1 MMSET
6 TRRSVLA
13 GAAGV
18 GAVAVLAAC
27 GTADNGSGSGDG
39 VNDNAGDSGAQA
51 TPTAGPKSQA
61 PNDAGGNTGG
71 NTGGNVL
78 AKTTDIPVGGG
89 KIIDAEKVVVTQP
102 AKGTFKCFSAIC
114 THAGCTVSSVSNGV
128 ISCPCHGSRFS
139 AVDGSVKGGPA
150 PAPLAAKKVTVQGDS
165 IQLA

>member
-18 GAVAVLAAC
+18 GAAAVLAAC
-27 GTADNGSGSGDG
+27 GTADNGSGSDDG
-39 VNDNAGDSGAQA
+39 VNDNAGDNGAQT
-51 TPTAGPKSQA
+51 TPTAGPESQA
-61 PNDAGGNTGG
+61 PGNSGG

-102 AKGTFKCFSAIC
+102 TKGTFKCFSAIC
-114 THAGCTVSSVSNGV
+114 THAGCTVSGVSNGV

-139 AVDGSVKGGPA
+139 ATDGSVKGGPA
-150 PAPLAAKKVTVQGDS
+150 PSPLAAKKVSVQGDS
-165 IQLA
+165 VVLA

>member
-1 MMSET
+1 MSET

-18 GAVAVLAAC
+18 GAAAVLAAC

-39 VNDNAGDSGAQA
+39 VNDNAGDSGAQT
-51 TPTAGPKSQA
+51 TPTAA
-61 PNDAGGNTGG
+61 PESHAPDNSGG

-102 AKGTFKCFSAIC
+102 SKGTFKCFSAVC
-114 THAGCTVSSVSNGV
+114 THAGCTVSGVSNGI

-139 AVDGSVKGGPA
+139 AADGSVKGGPA
-150 PAPLAAKKVTVQGDS
+150 PSPLAAKKVSVQGDS
-165 IQLA
+165 VVLA

>member
-18 GAVAVLAAC
+18 GAAAVLAAC

-39 VNDNAGDSGAQA
+39 VDDNAGDSGAQT
-51 TPTAGPKSQA
+51 TPTAAPESQA
-61 PNDAGGNTGG
+61 PGNSGGNSGG

-102 AKGTFKCFSAIC
+102 AKGTFKCFSAVC
-114 THAGCTVSSVSNGV
+114 THAGCTVSGVSNGI

-139 AVDGSVKGGPA
+139 ATDGSVKGGPA

-165 IQLA
+165 VVLA

>member
-18 GAVAVLAAC
+18 GAAAVLAAC

-39 VNDNAGDSGAQA
+39 VNDNAGDSGAQT
-51 TPTAGPKSQA
+51 TPTAGPTSQA
-61 PNDAGGNTGG
+61 PDNSGG

-102 AKGTFKCFSAIC
+102 AKGTFKCFSAVC
-114 THAGCTVSSVSNGV
+114 THAGCTVSGVSNGI

-139 AVDGSVKGGPA
+139 ATDGSVKGGPA

-165 IQLA
+165 VVLA

>member
-18 GAVAVLAAC
+18 GAAAVLAAC

-39 VNDNAGDSGAQA
+39 VNDNAGGSGAQT
-51 TPTAGPKSQA
+51 TPTAGPQSQA
-61 PNDAGGNTGG
+61 PDNSGG

-102 AKGTFKCFSAIC
+102 TKGTFKCFSAVC
-114 THAGCTVSSVSNGV
+114 THAGCTVSGVSNGV

-139 AVDGSVKGGPA
+139 ATDGSVKGGPA
-150 PAPLAAKKVTVQGDS
+150 PSPLAAKKVTVQGDS
-165 IQLA
+165 VVLA

>member
-18 GAVAVLAAC
+18 GAAAVLAAC

-39 VNDNAGDSGAQA
+39 VNDNAGDSGAQT
-51 TPTAGPKSQA
+51 TPTAGPESQA
-61 PNDAGGNTGG
+61 PDNSGG

-102 AKGTFKCFSAIC
+102 TKGTFKCFSAVC
-114 THAGCTVSSVSNGV
+114 THAGCTVSGVSNGV

-139 AVDGSVKGGPA
+139 ATDGSVKGGPA
-150 PAPLAAKKVTVQGDS
+150 PAPLAAKKVSVQGDS
-165 IQLA
+165 VVLA

>member
-1 MMSET
+1 MSET

-18 GAVAVLAAC
+18 GAAAVLAAC
-27 GTADNGSGSGDG
+27 GTADDGSGSGDG
-39 VNDNAGDSGAQA
+39 VNDNAGDSGAQT
-51 TPTAGPKSQA
+51 TPTAAPGSQA
-61 PNDAGGNTGG
+61 PGNPGG

-102 AKGTFKCFSAIC
+102 TKGTFKCFSAVC
-114 THAGCTVSSVSNGV
+114 THAGCTVSGVSNGI

-139 AVDGSVKGGPA
+139 ATDGSVKGGPA
-150 PAPLAAKKVTVQGDS
+150 PSPLAAKKVSVQGDS
-165 IQLA
+165 VVLA

>member
-1 MMSET
+1 MSET

-18 GAVAVLAAC
+18 GAAAVLAAC

-39 VNDNAGDSGAQA
+39 VNDNAGDSGAQT
-51 TPTAGPKSQA
+51 TPTAGTESRA
-61 PNDAGGNTGG
+61 PDNGAGNA
-71 NTGGNVL
+71 GGNVL

-102 AKGTFKCFSAIC
+102 TKGTFKCFSAVC
-114 THAGCTVSSVSNGV
+114 THAGCTVSGVSNGV

-139 AVDGSVKGGPA
+139 ATDGSVKGGPA
-150 PAPLAAKKVTVQGDS
+150 PSPLAAKKVSVQGDS
-165 IQLA
+165 VVLA

>member
-18 GAVAVLAAC
+18 GAAAVLAAC

-39 VNDNAGDSGAQA
+39 VNDNAGDSGAQT
-51 TPTAGPKSQA
+51 TPTAA
-61 PNDAGGNTGG
+61 PESHAPDNSGG

-102 AKGTFKCFSAIC
+102 SKGTFKCFSAVC
-114 THAGCTVSSVSNGV
+114 THAGCTVSGVSNGI

-139 AVDGSVKGGPA
+139 AA
-150 PAPLAAKKVTVQGDS
+150 
-165 IQLA
+165 

>member
-1 MMSET
+1 MSET

-18 GAVAVLAAC
+18 GAAAVLAAC
-27 GTADNGSGSGDG
+27 GTKDDGSGSGDG
-39 VNDNAGDSGAQA
+39 VNDNAGDSGAQT
-51 TPTAGPKSQA
+51 TPTAGPPSQA
-61 PNDAGGNTGG
+61 SNNSGG

-102 AKGTFKCFSAIC
+102 TKGTFKCFSAVC
-114 THAGCTVSSVSNGV
+114 THAGCTVSGVSNGV

-150 PAPLAAKKVTVQGDS
+150 PSPLAAKKVTVQGDS
-165 IQLA
+165 VLLA

>member
-1 MMSET
+1 MSET

-18 GAVAVLAAC
+18 GAAAVLAAC
-27 GTADNGSGSGDG
+27 GTADNGSGSGNG
-39 VNDNAGDSGAQA
+39 VGDNSGDSGAQS
-51 TPTAGPKSQA
+51 TPTAAATQSQA
-61 PNDAGGNTGG
+61 PANSGG

-139 AVDGSVKGGPA
+139 AADGSVKGGPA

>member
-51 TPTAGPKSQA
+51 TPTAGPQSQA
-61 PNDAGGNTGG
+61 PNDAGG

-139 AVDGSVKGGPA
+139 AADGSVKGGPA

>member
-1 MMSET
+1 MSET

-18 GAVAVLAAC
+18 GAAAVLAAC
-27 GTADNGSGSGDG
+27 GTADNGSSSGVVG
-39 VNDNAGDSGAQA
+39 NSGADNSGAQA
-51 TPTAGPKSQA
+51 SPTAAATQTQA
-61 PNDAGGNTGG
+61 PNKAAGNA
-71 NTGGNVL
+71 GGNVL

-89 KIIDAEKVVVTQP
+89 KIFDAEKVVVTQP

-114 THAGCTVSSVSNGV
+114 THAGCAVSSVSNGV
-128 ISCPCHGSRFS
+128 ITCPCHGSRFS
-139 AVDGSVKGGPA
+139 ATDGSVKGGPA

>member
-1 MMSET
+1 MSET

-18 GAVAVLAAC
+18 GAAAVLAAC
-27 GTADNGSGSGDG
+27 GTADDGSGSGDG
-39 VNDNAGDSGAQA
+39 VNDNAGDSGAQT
-51 TPTAGPKSQA
+51 TPTAGPESKA
-61 PNDAGGNTGG
+61 PDNSGG

-102 AKGTFKCFSAIC
+102 TKGTFKCFSAVC
-114 THAGCTVSSVSNGV
+114 THAGCTVSGVSNGV

-139 AVDGSVKGGPA
+139 ATDGSVKGGPA
-150 PAPLAAKKVTVQGDS
+150 PSPLAAKKVSVQGDS
-165 IQLA
+165 VVLA

>member
-1 MMSET
+1 MSET

-39 VNDNAGDSGAQA
+39 VNDNAGDSGAQT
-51 TPTAGPKSQA
+51 TPTAGPESQA
-61 PNDAGGNTGG
+61 PDNSGG

-102 AKGTFKCFSAIC
+102 TKGTFKCFSAVC
-114 THAGCTVSSVSNGV
+114 THAGCTVSGVSNGV

-139 AVDGSVKGGPA
+139 ATDGSVKGGPA
-150 PAPLAAKKVTVQGDS
+150 PAPLAAKKVSVQGDS
-165 IQLA
+165 VVLA

>member
-18 GAVAVLAAC
+18 GAAAVLAAC
-27 GTADNGSGSGDG
+27 GTADNGSDSGNG
-39 VNDNAGDSGAQA
+39 VGDSSGDSGVQS
-51 TPTAGPKSQA
+51 TPTAAATQSQA
-61 PNDAGGNTGG
+61 PANTGG

-78 AKTTDIPVGGG
+78 ARTADIPVGGG

-114 THAGCTVSSVSNGV
+114 THAGCTVGSVSNGI

-150 PAPLAAKKVTVQGDS
+150 PSPLAAKKVTVQGDS
-165 IQLA
+165 VVLA